1 MDKIFASVIQ
11 NGALTVSSFFI
22 CFVSALATG
31 VVLALLLSLK
41 MRSTKRF
48 FITIAI
54 LPAVVMMVIALVNG
68 NIGAGIAVAGSFA
81 LIRFRS
87 APGSAEEIGTLFI
100 TVASGLA
107 FGMGF
112 IAYGIIFAILMA
124 GVYLL
129 LSSFNLFNLKTTTSE
144 KFLKI
149 TVPEDLNYVDAFTAV
164 LEKYTTKHELI
175 RSKLINMGSMYKL
188 VFRVIIKDAKLN
200 KEFIDELR
208 IVNANLEISLED
220 FDVYRSE
227 L

>member
-1 MDKIFASVIQ
+1 MDKIFQSVIL
-11 NGALTVSSFFI
+11 NGNLTIKSFLI
-22 CFVSALATG
+22 CLISALITG
-31 VVLALLLSLK
+31 FLYAFIISIK

-48 FITIAI
+48 FVSTAI
-54 LPAVVMMVIALVNG
+54 LPAVVMMVITLVNG
-68 NIGAGIAVAGSFA
+68 NIGAGIAVAGAFA
-81 LIRFRS
+81 LVRFRS
-87 APGSAEEIGTLFI
+87 APGSAEEIATLFV

-112 IAYGIIFAILMA
+112 VAYGAIFAIVMA

-129 LSSFNLFNLKTTTSE
+129 LSSLNVFNLKTTTSE

-149 TVPEDLNYVDAFTAV
+149 TVPEDLNYVDAFNEV
-164 LEKYTTKHELI
+164 LKKYTTKHELI

-188 VFRVIIKDAKLN
+188 VFRVIIKDANKN

-208 IVNANLEISLED
+208 ILNANLEISLED